1 MELPRSSLAAFGKS
15 PAARGSRDGPMTPPK
30 RRSAAGTAL
39 GRSWG
44 AVDGHCSGEGGPS
57 WLVLVW
63 GGVGELV
70 GTRRGRWAPQGGPGP
85 TTSTAAHALGA
96 LLWALLWVLLCVCA
110 CGVSWCWCGDSLGT
124 RWALAGHSLGT
135 RVGSVGAA
143 PEGIAAAGTHPTD
156 LGAGVGVAVGA
167 AVGGGVRG

>member
-1 MELPRSSLAAFGKS
+1 MAAFGKA
-15 PAARGSRDGPMTPPK
+15 PAARGSRDGPRTPPK
-30 RRSAAGTAL
+30 RRSTAGTAL

-44 AVDGHCSGEGGPS
+44 AVDKHFSGEGGPS

-63 GGVGELV
+63 GVVGELV

-96 LLWALLWVLLCVCA
+96 LLWALLWALLCVCA
-110 CGVSWCWCGDSLGT
+110 CAGLVGAGVGTRWALAGHSLGT

-135 RVGSVGAA
+135 RWALGSGQ
-143 PEGIAAAGTHPTD
+143 
-156 LGAGVGVAVGA
+156 
-167 AVGGGVRG
+167 